1 MIRILLLRHEERNML
16 DPRFFTSLTEKGLE
30 NAERLKSEIEKYE
43 VKYKIDAIYSS
54 PFLRTLQTIYP
65 YAKEEKRRVNM
76 EYGLY
81 EYLHNPL
88 LHTHDWYIEPE
99 ELLEKYP
106 LFKKI
111 VNPYYQTIFKK
122 DDFHLFENEIDLE
135 KRVVKTMNALITQHI
150 GQTILI
156 VSHQATINK
165 IKDLYIEP
173 TPLKTHYPMG
183 HIEMYELRFGE

>member
-16 DPRFFTSLTEKGLE
+16 DPRFFTSLTEKGLQKA
-30 NAERLKSEIEKYE
+30 NDLKDTLEKYDK
-43 VKYKIDAIYSS
+43 KYKIDAIYSS
-54 PFLRTLQTIYP
+54 PFLRTMQTIYP
-65 YAKEEKRRVNM
+65 YAQSEKKRVNM

-88 LHTHDWYIEPE
+88 LHTHDWYVEPE

-106 LFKKI
+106 QFDKI
-111 VNPYYQTIFKK
+111 VERHYISVMKK
-122 DDFHLFENEIDLE
+122 DDFTLFENEIDLE
-135 KRVVKTMNALITQHI
+135 RRIVKMMNMLISHHI

-173 TPLKTHYPMG
+173 TSLRTHYPMG
-183 HIEMYELRFGE
+183 HVEMYELKFSG